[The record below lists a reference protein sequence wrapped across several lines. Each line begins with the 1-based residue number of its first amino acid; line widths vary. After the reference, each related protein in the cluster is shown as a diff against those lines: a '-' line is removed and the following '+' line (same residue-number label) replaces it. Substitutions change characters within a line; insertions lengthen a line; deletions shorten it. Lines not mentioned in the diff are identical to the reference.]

1 VSNAVVVLCMKV
13 TLAHR
18 EQVAL
23 TVDLDDVSNHDPDL
37 GDAVVENTR
46 RYVGLFADV
55 IHELLPSYKQKDVI
69 LFRFNFLRPKC
80 LHSL

>member
-1 VSNAVVVLCMKV
+1 MLIGFRSQVS
-13 TLAHR
+13 LAHR

-37 GDAVVENTR
+37 CDAIVENTR

-55 IHELLPSYKQKDVI
+55 IHELLPSYKQKEVVI
-69 LFRFNFLRPKC
+69 IIIII
-80 LHSL
+80 

>member
-1 VSNAVVVLCMKV
+1 VLCLQV
-13 TLAHR
+13 NIAHR

-37 GDAVVENTR
+37 YDAVVENTR

-55 IHELLPSYKQKDVI
+55 IQELLPSYKQKEVTAI
-69 LFRFNFLRPKC
+69 LY
-80 LHSL
+80 

>member
-1 VSNAVVVLCMKV
+1 MLCLQV
-13 TLAHR
+13 NIAHR

-37 GDAVVENTR
+37 YDAVVENTR

-55 IHELLPSYKQKDVI
+55 IQELLPSYKQKEVTAI
-69 LFRFNFLRPKC
+69 LY
-80 LHSL
+80 

>member
-1 VSNAVVVLCMKV
+1 VSI
-13 TLAHR
+13 AHR

-37 GDAVVENTR
+37 CDAAVENTR

-55 IHELLPSYKQKDVI
+55 IHELLPSYKQKEVWSWCHI
-69 LFRFNFLRPKC
+69 LC
-80 LHSL
+80 A